1 MKIKSTPGFL
11 LLLAALASLPATAQD
26 SDADAAEPV
35 PRYDVEIV
43 VFKNVQVPS
52 SREFALP
59 VTAPARDERM
69 LDLSS
74 PESVTAAA
82 EFDYRILP
90 SDEFRLIDEV
100 ARLVESPRYEL
111 LLHIAWRQPG
121 LELGETMPIWIRGG
135 RIFGQE
141 YQSIDSRPG
150 SLGGPAGSDATV
162 GDQSTYSFDAQ
173 SLDSLQQQLLDRQG
187 QSSHRGLYEF
197 EGKITVALSRYLHTY
212 VDLVLRRPRLV
223 ADELP
228 SNPIQEQYLAT
239 RAADTRILNNHRL
252 REHRRMRSKN
262 LHYLD
267 NPEFALLILI
277 TPYEAPEDADA
288 VPAAATAGTSG

>member
-1 MKIKSTPGFL
+1 MKIKSAPGIL
-11 LLLAALASLPATAQD
+11 LLLATLVPMPAPAQD
-26 SDADAAEPV
+26 DAAEVAEPQ
-35 PRYDVEIV
+35 PRYDVEVV
-43 VFKNVQVPS
+43 VFKNLQVPS

-74 PESVTAAA
+74 PDSVSAAA
-82 EFDYRILP
+82 ELDYEILP
-90 SDEFRLIDEV
+90 SDEFRLIEEV

-111 LLHIAWRQPG
+111 LLHVAWRQPG
-121 LELGETMPIWIRGG
+121 LDLGEAMPVWIRGG
-135 RIFGQE
+135 KIFGQE
-141 YQSIDSRPG
+141 YQSIDSRTG
-150 SLGGPAGSDATV
+150 SLGRTPGADAAGDEK
-162 GDQSTYSFDAQ
+162 TYSFDAQ
-173 SLDSLQQQLLDRQG
+173 SLDSLQQQLRDQSG
-187 QSSHRGLYEF
+187 QPGHRGLYEF

-228 SNPIQEQYLAT
+228 SNPIQQQFLAT

-252 REHRRMRSKN
+252 REHRRMRSKH

-267 NPEFALLILI
+267 NPEFALLVLI
-277 TPYEAPEDADA
+277 TPYEAPEESDAA
-288 VPAAATAGTSG
+288 PAAAAAGTSG